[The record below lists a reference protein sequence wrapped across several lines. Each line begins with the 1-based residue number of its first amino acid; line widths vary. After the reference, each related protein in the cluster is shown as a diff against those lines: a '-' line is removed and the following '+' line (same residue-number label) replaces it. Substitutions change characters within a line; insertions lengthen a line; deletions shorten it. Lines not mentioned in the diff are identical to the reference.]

1 MKTLIT
7 AAIIA
12 LAPVTASAGDLYY
25 SVSAYGLQ
33 GESLHKS
40 TNDCLYT
47 MGMMQSNFKRN
58 VGKTKTIKSNLGGK
72 DYVQKV
78 VASKDGIYRL
88 SMTCYF

>member
-25 SVSAYGLQ
+25 SVSAYGIQ
-33 GESLHKS
+33 GESLHTS

-47 MGMMQSNFKRN
+47 MGIMQSNFKSN